1 MSKKI
6 SYIGMDVHK
15 KSIEIAIAEE
25 GRNGETRQ
33 YGSIPATMLS
43 LDKAIRKISSKG
55 TTLKFVYEAG
65 PSGFE
70 IQRYLTQ
77 KGFNCAVIA
86 PSLIPKKS
94 GDKVKTDRRDA
105 MMLAKLHRAGEL
117 TEVYVP
123 DRDNEAMRDLI
134 RAREDAVYA
143 RTKAKAQLSAFLLRH
158 GHNYRGGTNWTKA
171 HLRWLADLKMS
182 HPVGQISFQEY
193 VDTVQATENRVKR
206 FEVEIERLLVGW
218 KMEPVVKAL
227 MGLRGIQLI
236 TACTIASEL
245 GEITRFE
252 HPKSLMCYLGLTPS
266 EYSSGEKTK
275 KGKITKTGNPHVRR
289 VLVES
294 AWAYRFSARVGKSL
308 RVRQEDLPE
317 FVNEISWKA
326 QLRLCNRYRKMILDG
341 KGKQKTLVAI
351 ARELVGFIWDIA
363 TKVLAHEELTPNRVL
378 TNKELGISRPVP
390 IIECK

>member
-1 MSKKI
+1 MSKKVN
-6 SYIGMDVHK
+6 YIGMDVHK

-25 GRNGETRQ
+25 GRKGEVRQ
-33 YGSIPATMLS
+33 YGSIPSTMAA
-43 LDKAIRKISSKG
+43 LDKAIRKLNSKG
-55 TTLKFVYEAG
+55 ATLKFVYEAG

-70 IQRYLTQ
+70 IQRYLSQ
-77 KGFNCAVIA
+77 KGLNCAVIA

-123 DRDNEAMRDLI
+123 DRDDEAMRDLI

-143 RTKAKAQLSAFLLRH
+143 RTKAKAQLSAFLLRK
-158 GHNYRGGTNWTKA
+158 GHNYRGTTNWTKA
-171 HLRWLADLKMS
+171 HLRWLADLKMA
-182 HPVGQISFQEY
+182 HPVGQITFQEY
-193 VDTVQATENRVKR
+193 VDTVQAAENRVKR
-206 FEVEIERLLVGW
+206 FEVEVERLLDSW
-218 KMEPVVKAL
+218 KMAPVVKAL
-227 MGLRGIQLI
+227 MGLRGIRLI

-245 GEITRFE
+245 GEIKRFD
-252 HPKSLMCYLGLTPS
+252 HPKSLMCYLGLTPT

-294 AWAYRFSARVGKSL
+294 AWAYRFNARVSNSL
-308 RVRQEDLPE
+308 RIRQQDLPDY
-317 FVNEISWKA
+317 VNEISWKA
-326 QLRLCNRYRKMILDG
+326 QLRLCSRYRKMILGG
-341 KGKQKTLVAI
+341 KGRQKTLVAI

-363 TKVLAHEELTPNRVL
+363 TKVIEQEKPKAKRLHTGKQLE
-378 TNKELGISRPVP
+378 ISQLLP
-390 IIECK
+390 ITG